1 MFSLEQIDFL
11 HSLNNKYLPPLDMS
25 ADDYNDNIDGNNF
38 FGDQID
44 ILSEDSPL
52 HSTVNPHPLN
62 PEMKHADSSGVIF
75 NDHPLQPPNGYP
87 DAHGTKKN
95 KLGQQGHA
103 KPPQKSASEILS
115 ALMKRNN
122 DKTPLVLPPLRAL
135 LPPQQYDGRDMM
147 MSSSQPMIAD
157 PFAPSSSS
165 SSSTTGG
172 SMSSEVNMS
181 CTTYSNGQVGLN
193 QVRND
198 NHHHSSSHR
207 NVKTPTEN
215 FSQRNF
221 SIHANQQSAKLSS
234 SSSSSLPLNNTR
246 KMTPNLG
253 LPAKSHVYCR

>member
-165 SSSTTGG
+165 SNTTSG
-172 SMSSEVNMS
+172 SMSSEVHMS